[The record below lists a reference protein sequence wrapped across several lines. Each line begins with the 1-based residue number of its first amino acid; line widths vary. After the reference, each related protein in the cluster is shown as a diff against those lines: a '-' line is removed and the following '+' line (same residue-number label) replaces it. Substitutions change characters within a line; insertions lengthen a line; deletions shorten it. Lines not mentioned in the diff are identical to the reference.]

1 MTLSPK
7 KFKRKPLLKSKS
19 IIKYSRKNGRPWLVR
34 VIYRLVFSIYVFST
48 EASRIEAR
56 ISEGEA
62 KRSKRDNLEYL
73 LAKKITSVH
82 YPMQEL
88 ELNYPTTKGKVYS
101 EEEDRYLLCRLW
113 HYGMHMD
120 DAYERIKKDITEFP
134 VFRFDWFFK
143 SRSPQELQ
151 RRCNTLLG
159 MIEKE
164 EELRQSEEAKSKP
177 KGKVRGFFFFFRNGA
192 GRLKCF
198 FYRNVLLMKL
208 RRRNRYLLKLV
219 QRNVHRRRKR
229 FL

>member
-1 MTLSPK
+1 MIRNVDHDTLAEEIQEKTAAEIKKYYKVFKKEWKTLAGMSVTACQSSLLTLS
-7 KFKRKPLLKSKS
+7 
-19 IIKYSRKNGRPWLVR
+19 I
-34 VIYRLVFSIYVFST
+34 

-73 LAKKITSVH
+73 LSKKITSVH

-120 DAYERIKKDITEFP
+120 DVFERIKKDITEFP

-164 EELRQSEEAKSKP
+164 EELRQSEEARSKP
-177 KGKVRGFFFFFRNGA
+177 KGKVCYLEMFSFWDTWGFFI
-192 GRLKCF
+192 L
-198 FYRNVLLMKL
+198 FY
-208 RRRNRYLLKLV
+208 
-219 QRNVHRRRKR
+219 
-229 FL
+229 